1 LRIPDIKRTSAGRL
15 VMKNRFECVGTIV
28 LRYNA
33 SKKILSGMFYDINLE
48 MSTAELRKKR
58 QELVHSE
65 SKLYD
70 TI

>member
-1 LRIPDIKRTSAGRL
+1 MALAFYISDSLESLAQMANTADLDFKKVQEA
-15 VMKNRFECVGTIV
+15 V
-28 LRYNA
+28 
-33 SKKILSGMFYDINLE
+33 SKKYD
-48 MSTAELRKKR
+48 ELRKKR

>member
-1 LRIPDIKRTSAGRL
+1 
-15 VMKNRFECVGTIV
+15 MKNRFECVGTIV

-33 SKKILSGMFYDINLE
+33 SQKILSGMFYDINLE